1 METAISAGIIGIGL
15 GAQYALLSLGFTLI
29 YGILGVINFAHGG
42 FYMLGGY
49 VAFAVV
55 NQLGLPYP
63 VAVLVA
69 TAACAGLGFV
79 FELLVLERHIDD
91 HLATMMLTMGLYLV
105 MGTALVVAFGTEPVE
120 FRFPVSGSWRSGG
133 IYVPYAN
140 LVVLC
145 ACLAAIAAVYVLLYK
160 SDLGRALRALA
171 DDRPVATALGLP
183 PKILF
188 PAAFAVATGLAGFT
202 GALVTPILSLH
213 PHVGDSILI
222 MSFMI
227 VILGGLGSVVGAA
240 VAAFVVGL
248 VEAYSSIYLGGSIGA
263 LTLFLLVLATLVV
276 RPTGLFGRQ
285 VRAA

>member
-1 METAISAGIIGIGL
+1 METVISAGIIGLGI

-49 VAFAVV
+49 VAFAAVTK
-55 NQLGLPYP
+55 LGVPYP
-63 VAVLVA
+63 VAVVLATLV
-69 TAACAGLGFV
+69 CALVGAV

-105 MGTALVVAFGTEPVE
+105 MGVALVAVFGTEPVD
-120 FRFPVSGSWRSGG
+120 FKSPVSGSWRSGR

-145 ACLAAIAAVYVLLYK
+145 CCLIAIAGVYVLLYK
-160 SDLGRALRALA
+160 TSLGRSLRALA
-171 DDRPVATALGLP
+171 DDRRVATALGMP

-188 PAAFAVATGLAGFT
+188 PAAFAVSTGLAGFT

-213 PHVGDSILI
+213 PHIGDSILGV
-222 MSFMI
+222 SFMI
-227 VILGGLGSVVGAA
+227 VILGGLGSVGGAA
-240 VAAFVVGL
+240 VAAFIVGI
-248 VEAYSSIYLGGSIGA
+248 VESYSSIYLGGSIGA
-263 LTLFLLVLATLVV
+263 LTLFVVVLATLAI